1 MPTLKR
7 VGRYNPA
14 MRRLGLLIG
23 LLWWLAYADS
33 YQPLLNHERMTQ
45 LFMEMARIE
54 SGSENE
60 AAMCEFVA
68 KQLRELGA
76 ETVIIDEA
84 SKQIG
89 GTGGNVFARFTGTV
103 NAPPL
108 LLNAHVD
115 TVYSTEG
122 IQLIRDETEIRTD
135 GKTILGADNKAGVAI
150 ILEVLRTLKER
161 NLPHPPLEVV
171 FTIREEK
178 GLLGAKAFDTTQLRA
193 RTGLVVDGREDP
205 SALFVQSPTHWK
217 WEVVFL
223 GKAAHAGAEPE
234 KGRNAIAMA
243 AKAIAQMEWG
253 RLDAETTANVGV
265 IEGGQAMNVVPERV
279 KLVGEFRSFDPA
291 RVQALRER
299 WQAICEQV
307 ARESD
312 GSAEVQFSQT
322 FEAVRLPE
330 DAPIVRAAIAGLKT
344 VGIEA
349 RLERTGGGSDAN
361 AFALKGIQCLV
372 FPTGADR
379 IHTPQERLLL
389 RNFYLCGEGVLQ
401 TVLQWVRMHQPAP
414 ATPVPAAIP

>member
-1 MPTLKR
+1 
-7 VGRYNPA
+7 
-14 MRRLGLLIG
+14 MRPFGLLIG

-45 LFMEMARIE
+45 LFIEMARIE

-89 GTGGNVFARFTGTV
+89 GTGGNVFARFPGTV

-122 IQLIRDETEIRTD
+122 IQIIRDETEIRTD

-150 ILEVLRTLKER
+150 ILEVVRTLKER
-161 NLPHPPLEVV
+161 DLPRPPLEIV

-178 GLLGAKAFDTTQLRA
+178 GLLGAKVFDASLLRA

-205 SALFVQSPTHWK
+205 SALFVQSPAHWR

-291 RVQALRER
+291 RVQALRDR
-299 WQAICEQV
+299 WRTICEQV
-307 ARESD
+307 ACESE
-312 GSAEVQFSQT
+312 GSVEVKFSQT
-322 FEAVRLPE
+322 FEAVRLPNE
-330 DAPIVRAAIAGLKT
+330 APIVRAAVAGLKT
-344 VGIEA
+344 VGIQA
-349 RLERTGGGSDAN
+349 KLERTGGGSDAN

-379 IHTPQERLLL
+379 IHSPQERLLL
-389 RNFYLCGEGVLQ
+389 RNFYLCGEGLLQ
-401 TVLQWVRMHQPAP
+401 TVLQWARMHAP
-414 ATPVPAAIP
+414 TDASATNR

>member
-1 MPTLKR
+1 M
-7 VGRYNPA
+7 V
-14 MRRLGLLIG
+14 RLGLLAG
-23 LLWWLAYADS
+23 LLWCMAYADS
-33 YQPLLNHERMTQ
+33 YQPLLNHERMTR
-45 LFMEMARIE
+45 LFIEMAQIE

-60 AAMCEFVA
+60 AAMCAFVA
-68 KQLRELGA
+68 QQLRALGA
-76 ETVIIDEA
+76 ETVIVDEA

-89 GTGGNVFARFTGTV
+89 GTGGNVLARFKGTV

-122 IQLIRDETEIRTD
+122 IQVIRDADEIRTD

-150 ILEVLRTLKER
+150 ILEVVRTLKER
-161 NLPHPPLEVV
+161 SLPHPPLEVL

-178 GLLGAKAFDTTQLRA
+178 GLLGAKVFDASQLRA

-205 SALFVQSPTHWK
+205 SALFVQSPTHWR
-217 WEVVFL
+217 WEVVFT

-265 IEGGQAMNVVPERV
+265 IEGGQAMNVVPDRV
-279 KLVGEFRSFDPA
+279 KLIGEFRSFDPA
-291 RVQALRER
+291 RVKALTER
-299 WQAICEQV
+299 WRAICERV
-307 ARESD
+307 ARESE
-312 GSAEVQFSQT
+312 GGVEVKFSQT
-322 FEAVRLPE
+322 FEAVRLAP
-330 DAPIVRAAIAGLKT
+330 DTPIVRAAVAGLKT

-361 AFALKGIQCLV
+361 AFALKGIECLV

-401 TVLQWVRMHQPAP
+401 TILHWAQMHAP
-414 ATPVPAAIP
+414 AAPTAAPAAIQ

>member
-1 MPTLKR
+1 M
-7 VGRYNPA
+7 V
-14 MRRLGLLIG
+14 RLGLLAG
-23 LLWWLAYADS
+23 LLWCMAYADS
-33 YQPLLNHERMTQ
+33 YQPLLNHERMTR
-45 LFMEMARIE
+45 LFIEMAQIE

-60 AAMCEFVA
+60 AAMCAFVA
-68 KQLRELGA
+68 KQLHELGA

-89 GTGGNVFARFTGTV
+89 GTGGNVLARFKGTV
-103 NAPPL
+103 DAPPL

-122 IQLIRDETEIRTD
+122 IQVIRDADEIRTD

-150 ILEVLRTLKER
+150 ILEVVRTLKER
-161 NLPHPPLEVV
+161 NLPYPPLEVL

-178 GLLGAKAFDTTQLRA
+178 GLLGAKAFDTSQLRA

-205 SALFVQSPTHWK
+205 SALFVQSPTHWR
-217 WEVVFL
+217 WEVVFT
-223 GKAAHAGAEPE
+223 GRAAHAGAEPE

-253 RLDAETTANVGV
+253 RLDEETTANVGV
-265 IEGGQAMNVVPERV
+265 IEGGQAMNVVPDRV

-291 RVQALRER
+291 RVRALTER
-299 WQAICEQV
+299 WRAICERV
-307 ARESD
+307 ARESE
-312 GSAEVQFSQT
+312 GGVEVNFSQT
-322 FEAVRLPE
+322 FEAVRLAP
-330 DAPIVRAAIAGLKT
+330 DVPIVRAAVAGLKT
-344 VGIEA
+344 VGVEA

-361 AFALKGIQCLV
+361 AFALRGIECLV

-401 TVLQWVRMHQPAP
+401 TILQWAQMHTP
-414 ATPVPAAIP
+414 ATPKAAPAAIQ

>member
-1 MPTLKR
+1 MKR
-7 VGRYNPA
+7 
-14 MRRLGLLIG
+14 LSLLIG
-23 LLWWLAYADS
+23 FLWCFTWASDYK
-33 YQPLLNHERMTQ
+33 PLLNHERMTA
-45 LFMEMARIE
+45 LFIEMARIE

-60 AAMCEFVA
+60 AAICEFVA

-76 ETVIIDEA
+76 EIVIIDEA

-89 GTGGNVFARFTGTV
+89 GSGGNVFARFKGTMS
-103 NAPPL
+103 APPL

-115 TVYSTEG
+115 TVYTTQN
-122 IQLIRDETEIRTD
+122 IQLIRDENEIRTD
-135 GKTILGADNKAGVAI
+135 GNTILGADNKAGVAI

-178 GLLGAKAFDTTQLRA
+178 GLLGAKAFDTSLLQA

-217 WEVVFL
+217 FEVVFQ

-234 KGRNAIAMA
+234 KGRNAIVMA
-243 AKAIAQMEWG
+243 AKAIAQMQWG

-265 IEGGQAMNVVPERV
+265 IEGGQAMNVVPDRV
-279 KLVGEFRSFDPA
+279 KLVGEFRSFDPE
-291 RVQALRER
+291 RVKALTER
-299 WQAICEQV
+299 WRAVCEQV
-307 ARESD
+307 AQESE
-312 GSAEVQFSQT
+312 GSVEVKFSQT
-322 FEAVRLPE
+322 FEAIRLAP
-330 DAPIVRAAIAGLKT
+330 DAPIVRAAVAGLKS
-344 VGIEA
+344 VGVEA

-379 IHTPQERLLL
+379 IHTPQERLIL

-401 TVLQWVRMHQPAP
+401 TVLQWGNSSREVK
-414 ATPVPAAIP
+414 

>member
-1 MPTLKR
+1 
-7 VGRYNPA
+7 

-45 LFMEMARIE
+45 LFIEMARIE

-60 AAMCEFVA
+60 AAICEFVA

-89 GTGGNVFARFTGTV
+89 GTGGNVFARFKGTV

-178 GLLGAKAFDTTQLRA
+178 GLLGAKAFDT
-193 RTGLVVDGREDP
+193 
-205 SALFVQSPTHWK
+205 
-217 WEVVFL
+217 
-223 GKAAHAGAEPE
+223 
-234 KGRNAIAMA
+234 
-243 AKAIAQMEWG
+243 
-253 RLDAETTANVGV
+253 
-265 IEGGQAMNVVPERV
+265 
-279 KLVGEFRSFDPA
+279 
-291 RVQALRER
+291 
-299 WQAICEQV
+299 
-307 ARESD
+307 
-312 GSAEVQFSQT
+312 
-322 FEAVRLPE
+322 
-330 DAPIVRAAIAGLKT
+330 
-344 VGIEA
+344 
-349 RLERTGGGSDAN
+349 
-361 AFALKGIQCLV
+361 
-372 FPTGADR
+372 
-379 IHTPQERLLL
+379 RLLL
-389 RNFYLCGEGVLQ
+389 RLHRLRQ
-401 TVLQWVRMHQPAP
+401 TRLVDARIRNNQRARPTV
-414 ATPVPAAIP
+414 

>member
-1 MPTLKR
+1 
-7 VGRYNPA
+7 
-14 MRRLGLLIG
+14 
-23 LLWWLAYADS
+23 
-33 YQPLLNHERMTQ
+33 
-45 LFMEMARIE
+45 
-54 SGSENE
+54 
-60 AAMCEFVA
+60 
-68 KQLRELGA
+68 
-76 ETVIIDEA
+76 
-84 SKQIG
+84 
-89 GTGGNVFARFTGTV
+89 V

-150 ILEVLRTLKER
+150 ILEVIRTLKER
-161 NLPHPPLEVV
+161 NLPRPPLEVV

-243 AKAIAQMEWG
+243 AKAIAQMAWG

-312 GSAEVQFSQT
+312 GSARCSS
-322 FEAVRLPE
+322 
-330 DAPIVRAAIAGLKT
+330 
-344 VGIEA
+344 A
-349 RLERTGGGSDAN
+349 RLLRRCACPKT
-361 AFALKGIQCLV
+361 
-372 FPTGADR
+372 R
-379 IHTPQERLLL
+379 RL
-389 RNFYLCGEGVLQ
+389 C
-401 TVLQWVRMHQPAP
+401 AP
-414 ATPVPAAIP
+414 PSRG

>member
-1 MPTLKR
+1 MKR
-7 VGRYNPA
+7 
-14 MRRLGLLIG
+14 LSLLVG
-23 LLWWLAYADS
+23 LLWCLAWAND
-33 YQPLLNHERMTQ
+33 YQPLLNYGRMTA
-45 LFMEMARIE
+45 LFIEMARIE

-60 AAMCEFVA
+60 AVICEFVA

-89 GTGGNVFARFTGTV
+89 GSGGNVFARFKGTV

-115 TVYSTEG
+115 TVYSTQN
-122 IQLIRDETEIRTD
+122 IQIVRDENEIRTD
-135 GKTILGADNKAGVAI
+135 GSTILGADNKAGVAI
-150 ILEVLRTLKER
+150 ILEVIRTLKER

-178 GLLGAKAFDTTQLRA
+178 GLLGAKAFDTSLLKA

-217 WEVVFL
+217 FEVVFH

-243 AKAIAQMEWG
+243 AKAIAQMQWG
-253 RLDAETTANVGV
+253 RLDEETTANIGI
-265 IEGGQAMNVVPERV
+265 IEGGQAMNVVPDRV
-279 KLVGEFRSFDPA
+279 KLVGEFRSFDSE
-291 RVQALRER
+291 RVKALTQR
-299 WQAICEQV
+299 WKAVCEQV
-307 ARESD
+307 AQESE
-312 GSAEVQFSQT
+312 GKVEVNFSQT
-322 FEAVRLPE
+322 FEAIRLAP

-344 VGIEA
+344 VGIEP

-361 AFALKGIQCLV
+361 AFALKGIRCLV

-379 IHTPQERLLL
+379 IHTPQERLIL

-401 TVLQWVRMHQPAP
+401 TILHWGK
-414 ATPVPAAIP
+414 

>member
-1 MPTLKR
+1 ME
-7 VGRYNPA
+7 RYNRA
-14 MRRLGLLIG
+14 MRRLGLLVG
-23 LLWWLAYADS
+23 LLWCLAYADS

-45 LFMEMARIE
+45 LFIEMAKIE

-89 GTGGNVFARFTGTV
+89 GTGGNVFARFKGTV

-122 IQLIRDETEIRTD
+122 IQLIRDENEIRTD

-150 ILEVLRTLKER
+150 ILEVIRTLKER
-161 NLPHPPLEVV
+161 SLPHPPLEVV

-178 GLLGAKAFDTTQLRA
+178 GLLGAKAFDTRLLRA

-205 SALFVQSPTHWK
+205 SALFVQSPTHWR
-217 WEVVFL
+217 WEVVFI

-265 IEGGQAMNVVPERV
+265 IEGGQAMNVVPDRV
-279 KLVGEFRSFDPA
+279 KLIGEFRSFDPA

-299 WQAICEQV
+299 WKAICEQV
-307 ARESD
+307 ARENE
-312 GSAEVQFSQT
+312 GSVEVQFSQT
-322 FEAVRLPE
+322 FEAVRLPA
-330 DAPIVRAAIAGLKT
+330 DAPIVRAAVAGLKT

-361 AFALKGIQCLV
+361 VFALKGIQCLV

-401 TVLQWVRMHQPAP
+401 TILQWVRMHQPAP

>member
-7 VGRYNPA
+7 VGRYNRA

-68 KQLRELGA
+68 KHLRELGA

-89 GTGGNVFARFTGTV
+89 GTGGNVFARFPGTV

-150 ILEVLRTLKER
+150 ILEVIA
-161 NLPHPPLEVV
+161 HAQ
-171 FTIREEK
+171 
-178 GLLGAKAFDTTQLRA
+178 GAQTARARRWRWSSPSARRRGCWARRRSTRRQLRA

-217 WEVVFL
+217 WEVVFHRQ
-223 GKAAHAGAEPE
+223 GGARRRGTR
-234 KGRNAIAMA
+234 KG
-243 AKAIAQMEWG
+243 
-253 RLDAETTANVGV
+253 
-265 IEGGQAMNVVPERV
+265 
-279 KLVGEFRSFDPA
+279 
-291 RVQALRER
+291 
-299 WQAICEQV
+299 
-307 ARESD
+307 
-312 GSAEVQFSQT
+312 
-322 FEAVRLPE
+322 
-330 DAPIVRAAIAGLKT
+330 
-344 VGIEA
+344 
-349 RLERTGGGSDAN
+349 
-361 AFALKGIQCLV
+361 
-372 FPTGADR
+372 
-379 IHTPQERLLL
+379 QERH
-389 RNFYLCGEGVLQ
+389 RDGCQSDCPDGVGTLGRRDDRQ
-401 TVLQWVRMHQPAP
+401 CRRY
-414 ATPVPAAIP
+414 

>member
-1 MPTLKR
+1 
-7 VGRYNPA
+7 
-14 MRRLGLLIG
+14 MRRLGLLVG
-23 LLWWLAYADS
+23 LLWCLAYADS

-45 LFMEMARIE
+45 LFIEMAKIE

-60 AAMCEFVA
+60 AAICEFVA

-89 GTGGNVFARFTGTV
+89 GTGGNVFARFKGTV

-178 GLLGAKAFDTTQLRA
+178 GLLGAKAFDTRLLRA
-193 RTGLVVDGREDP
+193 CTGLVVDGREDP

-217 WEVVFL
+217 WEVVFI
-223 GKAAHAGAEPE
+223 GKAAHAGAA
-234 KGRNAIAMA
+234 RNRSGTA
-243 AKAIAQMEWG
+243 AAQ
-253 RLDAETTANVGV
+253 LPQTA
-265 IEGGQAMNVVPERV
+265 
-279 KLVGEFRSFDPA
+279 
-291 RVQALRER
+291 
-299 WQAICEQV
+299 
-307 ARESD
+307 
-312 GSAEVQFSQT
+312 
-322 FEAVRLPE
+322 
-330 DAPIVRAAIAGLKT
+330 
-344 VGIEA
+344 
-349 RLERTGGGSDAN
+349 
-361 AFALKGIQCLV
+361 
-372 FPTGADR
+372 GASR
-379 IHTPQERLLL
+379 RH
-389 RNFYLCGEGVLQ
+389 NG
-401 TVLQWVRMHQPAP
+401 
-414 ATPVPAAIP
+414 